1 MDGVSNTDVE
11 AYLGTVMTV
20 GRDLVVKLNGRP
32 LNMEVDTC
40 AALSIVSEKVW
51 MTVKG
56 TGKLQTSRV
65 VSENIQPGKVDCSG

>member
-1 MDGVSNTDVE
+1 MESQDTDVE

-20 GRDLVVKLNGRP
+20 GHDIVKLNGRP
-32 LNMEVDTC
+32 LKMEVDTC

-51 MTVKG
+51 MMVKG